1 MSRLFDND
9 QGLNLMVDLGEVRVI
24 ARDERECLDLG
35 FGVRETRIVNN
46 VDDNKNG
53 GNYSSFTNRT
63 RTTPI
68 LRIGK
73 GYNVNLSIGARV
85 LRAM

>member
-53 GNYSSFTNRT
+53 GNYFSFINRT